1 MLFNQKHLT
10 GIKDGNVTL
19 AFRKWKKP
27 SVKQGSI
34 IKTAV
39 GQIEIVGMKTVE
51 VQEITNQ
58 DARNA
63 GFPSL
68 DELLALLETI
78 ENGTIYRIKVA
89 YHSPD
94 PRIALRNQTD
104 ITDEKFAAI
113 RAKLER
119 LDKYSKEGNWTHSVL
134 MAIQKNPNLRAADL
148 AQLLSKEKEWL
159 KLKVRKLKNLGL
171 TISHHPGYEISPLG
185 KAYLKK
191 YN

>member
-10 GIKDGNVTL
+10 GIRDGNVTL

-27 SVKQGSI
+27 SVRQGSL
-34 IKTAV
+34 IKTTV
-39 GQIEIVGMKTVE
+39 GQIKIVAIDSTEVE
-51 VQEITNQ
+51 KITNK
-58 DARNA
+58 DAQAA
-63 GFPSL
+63 GFGSL

-104 ITDEKFAAI
+104 ITDEEFTAI
-113 RAKLER
+113 KTKLER

-159 KLKVRKLKNLGL
+159 KLNVRKLKNLGL
-171 TISHHPGYEISPLG
+171 TREC
-185 KAYLKK
+185 
-191 YN
+191 